1 MPKVSVIL
9 PIYNAGSYLEPCLES
24 IRLQTLEDI
33 EVLCV
38 NDGSKDDSLAT
49 MQKFA
54 DKDARFKVLDKPNG
68 GYGHSLNYGLAHATG
83 EYIAI
88 VEPDDFIDPDMY
100 RDLYRYAHVD
110 GSADVVK
117 GSYWEYFDGRD
128 GFEEEIRE
136 PNISRCMPKTA
147 HAFTL
152 DENAE
157 VFCHH
162 PSIWSAIYR
171 RAFLEEQGIR
181 FVEPKGAGWA
191 DNPFFVET
199 LVSASR
205 IVWVPKAYYFYRQ
218 TNPSASS
225 FLKDFHIPF
234 DRAREMR
241 KILADHQVSN
251 DILAAFYLREFDYIF
266 SVIGEFGFD
275 AIDLEIR
282 TLIQEVLDSMDS
294 DIVHTNPKLR
304 HKDVKLYDNFNEY
317 HLATVELT
325 DGVFRSALVQAEQP
339 RVSYVLPITRDGSWI
354 EESLKCLQAL
364 DQPACEII
372 CVNCGST
379 DQSLLIT
386 HVAAEADARIICL
399 ERDYGSVPAG
409 INAAM
414 EQATGEY
421 LFVWSPDTAVDSRF
435 LKAIDAALTEQ
446 PDALLIDQDMR
457 FSVDVM
463 RVMGEVYALD
473 DSRVQSSP
481 NVVDSYISKPLD
493 PKDIASFVFNCSA
506 PQFRTAFYKLSFLR
520 EKGLVFDAADL
531 CGDGSF
537 TVRAALAARA
547 VAYASMSCFIPLDD
561 EPLVMPFYL
570 DLHDEL
576 QIEDPLC
583 ITGALNAWD
592 ALTDEERG
600 TYAVSLKNFVL
611 DSFMVDLGRRPSYQS
626 MESYAE
632 TYLPKVRAIIG
643 NDFTGRDA
651 HVDACFNAY
660 QMLIVFGLA
669 AFAVDC
675 SLQESIDISWL
686 KRELE
691 NLYVSPTLRVG
702 LRVNRMARKVLPD
715 KLLGALKYSLGGS
728 EER

>member
-24 IRLQTLEDI
+24 IRVQTLEDF

-54 DKDARFKVLDKPNG
+54 DMDARFKVLDKPNG

-100 RDLYRYAHVD
+100 RDLYGYAHVD
-110 GSADVVK
+110 GTADVVK

-152 DENAE
+152 DEYAE

-282 TLIQEVLDSMDS
+282 TLIQEVLDSMDP

-317 HLATVELT
+317 HLATVQLT
-325 DGVFRSALVQAEQP
+325 DGVFRASIDRDAQP
-339 RVSYVLPITRDGSWI
+339 KISYILPITLDGGWI
-354 EESLKCLQAL
+354 ERSLKCLCEL
-364 DQPACEII
+364 EQPASEII

-386 HVAAEADARIICL
+386 HVAAELDARVICL
-399 ERDYGSVPAG
+399 ERDFGSVPAG

-421 LFVWSPDTAVDSRF
+421 LFVWSPDTAVDNRF
-435 LKAIDAALTEQ
+435 LKAVDAALAEQ
-446 PDALLIDQDMR
+446 PDVFLIDHDMR

-463 RVMGEVYALD
+463 RVMGEAYALD
-473 DSRVQSSP
+473 DARVQSSP
-481 NVVDSYISKPLD
+481 NAIDSYISKPLD
-493 PKDIASFVFNCSA
+493 PKDLASFVFNCSA
-506 PQFRTAFYKLSFLR
+506 PNFRTAFYKANFLR
-520 EKGLVFDAADL
+520 ENGLTFADADV

-537 TVRAALAARA
+537 TVRSVLQAETVVYAA
-547 VAYASMSCFIPLDD
+547 MSCFIQLDD
-561 EPLVMPFYL
+561 EPRIMPFYL

-576 QIEDPLC
+576 QIEEPLC
-583 ITGALNAWD
+583 ITGALDVWNGLAKEMPS
-592 ALTDEERG
+592 A
-600 TYAVSLKNFVL
+600 YATSLKNFVL

-626 MESYAE
+626 MSSYVK
-632 TYLPKVRAIIG
+632 TYLSKVREIIG
-643 NDFTGRDA
+643 DDFTGRVA
-651 HVDACFNAY
+651 HVDSCFNAY
-660 QMLIVFGLA
+660 QMLRLFGLSGFLA
-669 AFAVDC
+669 DR
-675 SLQESIDISWL
+675 SLQSSIDIAWL
-686 KRELE
+686 KRELD
-691 NLYVSPTLRVG
+691 NLYVSPTMRVG
-702 LRVNRMARKVLPD
+702 RKVNRMVRMVLPD
-715 KLLGALKYSLGGS
+715 KLLGSLKASMGGS

>member
-1 MPKVSVIL
+1 MPKISVIL
-9 PIYNAGSYLEPCLES
+9 PIYNAGTYLEPCLES
-24 IRLQTLEDI
+24 IRVQTLEDI

-54 DKDARFKVLDKPNG
+54 DKDSRFKVLDKPNG

-100 RDLYRYAHVD
+100 RDLYGYAHVD
-110 GSADVVK
+110 GTADVVK

-128 GFEEEIRE
+128 GFEEEVRE

-152 DENAE
+152 DEYSE

-171 RAFLEEQGIR
+171 RAFLEEQSIR

-199 LVSASR
+199 LVAASR

-225 FLKDFHIPF
+225 FLKDFRIPF
-234 DRAREMR
+234 DRTREMR

-251 DILAAFYLREFDYIF
+251 DIWAAFYLREFDYIF

-282 TLIQEVLDSMDS
+282 TLIQE
-294 DIVHTNPKLR
+294 
-304 HKDVKLYDNFNEY
+304 DVKLYDNFSEY
-317 HLATVELT
+317 HLATVQLT
-325 DGVFRSALVQAEQP
+325 DGVFRSMLAHAEQP

-399 ERDYGSVPAG
+399 EHDYGSVPVG

-414 EQATGEY
+414 AQATCEY
-421 LFVWSPDTAVDSRF
+421 LFVWSPDSAVDNRF
-435 LKAIDAALTEQ
+435 LKAADAT
-446 PDALLIDQDMR
+446 
-457 FSVDVM
+457 
-463 RVMGEVYALD
+463 
-473 DSRVQSSP
+473 
-481 NVVDSYISKPLD
+481 
-493 PKDIASFVFNCSA
+493 
-506 PQFRTAFYKLSFLR
+506 
-520 EKGLVFDAADL
+520 
-531 CGDGSF
+531 
-537 TVRAALAARA
+537 LA
-547 VAYASMSCFIPLDD
+547 
-561 EPLVMPFYL
+561 
-570 DLHDEL
+570 
-576 QIEDPLC
+576 
-583 ITGALNAWD
+583 
-592 ALTDEERG
+592 
-600 TYAVSLKNFVL
+600 
-611 DSFMVDLGRRPSYQS
+611 
-626 MESYAE
+626 
-632 TYLPKVRAIIG
+632 
-643 NDFTGRDA
+643 
-651 HVDACFNAY
+651 
-660 QMLIVFGLA
+660 
-669 AFAVDC
+669 
-675 SLQESIDISWL
+675 
-686 KRELE
+686 
-691 NLYVSPTLRVG
+691 
-702 LRVNRMARKVLPD
+702 
-715 KLLGALKYSLGGS
+715 
-728 EER
+728 